1 MKITIKV
8 KKEFEVKYLKAKCG
22 VRYWEDATVNGEED
36 KDGVLIPC
44 RDGDYWCP
52 IIDIETGLIT
62 NWLKGHEASIHYKVC
77 DDGEYSLLDSDMGE
91 IITIADY
98 VPKMLCPKRGGY
110 GDYVIMDV
118 DRDGKI
124 IDWKANLTEFEEFE
138 EG

>member
-44 RDGDYWCP
+44 REGDYWCP

-77 DDGEYSLLDSDMGE
+77 DDGEYSLLDSNMGE

-98 VPKMLCPKRGGY
+98 VPKMLCPKRDGY

-124 IDWKANLTEFEEFE
+124 IDWVADLTEFEEFE
-138 EG
+138 ED

>member
-1 MKITIKV
+1 MKIAIKV

-77 DDGEYSLLDSDMGE
+77 DDGEYSLLDSNMGE
-91 IITIADY
+91 IITINDY
-98 VPKMLCPKRGGY
+98 VPEMLCPKRDGY

-124 IDWKANLTEFEEFE
+124 IDWKVDLTEFEEFE
-138 EG
+138 ED